1 MIHMKVNYSL
11 FFLDLFGKWPDPDEK
26 EQVWINKRG
35 KLQAVNYP
43 TPNGPITVQRG
54 WWFSSHEQWQ
64 YLELPYTEVPINKR
78 VFLNGERARTWNS
91 YLNNI
96 PGLLASVS
104 NVTQG
109 TPVSQYVSA
118 VGIKEIAFSTIDT
131 TALVTPY
138 ASFPVILA
146 DLPTGLVWYYNMLMG
161 SRMQGPYGST
171 ESVANSGLEIAPVL
185 TWDSK
190 ITTLC
195 AMIGGVSDI
204 VRDGLIQANLFYR
217 FYQVVDREWNLAFN
231 NLMGEN
237 LGYKLPLSLVPDPLG
252 PFTGCHIK

>member
-1 MIHMKVNYSL
+1 M
-11 FFLDLFGKWPDPDEK
+11 
-26 EQVWINKRG
+26 
-35 KLQAVNYP
+35 
-43 TPNGPITVQRG
+43 
-54 WWFSSHEQWQ
+54 
-64 YLELPYTEVPINKR
+64 PYTEVPINQR

-91 YLNNI
+91 FLNNL

-104 NVTQG
+104 NVTEG

-131 TALVTPY
+131 IDLITPY
-138 ASFPVILA
+138 AAFPVILA

-171 ESVANSGLEIAPVL
+171 ESVDNKGSAIAPVL

-195 AMIGGVSDI
+195 AMVGGVSNI
-204 VRDGLIQANLFYR
+204 VRVGLTQQNLMLR
-217 FYQVVDREWNLAFN
+217 FYQVVNREWNLAFPQ
-231 NLMGEN
+231 LMGEN
-237 LGYKLPLSLVPDPLG
+237 LGYKLPVGLVPDPLG
-252 PFTGCHIK
+252 TFTNCQ